1 VPGYPKEV
9 FSMKRLIALA
19 ALALTLTFA
28 AACSP
33 DDSGTGG
40 SAAPVFE
47 SPNSLESPA
56 MSSPGLES
64 IAPAESPAAS

>member
-1 VPGYPKEV
+1 
-9 FSMKRLIALA
+9 MKRLIALA

-28 AACSP
+28 AACTP
-33 DDSGTGG
+33 DDGTGG
-40 SAAPVFE
+40 SAAPGFE

-64 IAPAESPAAS
+64 IAPVESPAAS

>member
-1 VPGYPKEV
+1 
-9 FSMKRLIALA
+9 MKRLIALA

-28 AACSP
+28 AACTT
-33 DDSGTGG
+33 DDGTGG
-40 SAAPVFE
+40 SAAPGVD

-64 IAPAESPAAS
+64 IAPAESPTAS

>member
-1 VPGYPKEV
+1 M

-19 ALALTLTFA
+19 ALALTLAFA
-28 AACSP
+28 AACNP

-40 SAAPVFE
+40 SAAPGFE

-64 IAPAESPAAS
+64 MAPAESPAAS

>member
-1 VPGYPKEV
+1 
-9 FSMKRLIALA
+9 MKRLFALA

-28 AACSP
+28 AACST
-33 DDSGTGG
+33 DNGAGG
-40 SAAPVFE
+40 SAAPGFE

>member
-1 VPGYPKEV
+1 
-9 FSMKRLIALA
+9 MKRLIALA
-19 ALALTLTFA
+19 ALALTLAFA

-33 DDSGTGG
+33 DDSG
-40 SAAPVFE
+40 SAAPGFE

-64 IAPAESPAAS
+64 AAPVVSPSAS